1 VQKITLS
8 AMQSQATGVSQLE
21 RPTEQKRGLG
31 QGPEDGQELTD
42 SQVAE
47 VLQAEEVC
55 MNAPYTYIT

>member
-1 VQKITLS
+1 
-8 AMQSQATGVSQLE
+8 MQSQATGVSQLE